1 MPSSQVENSDLY
13 DKSLVSSSMNLK
25 RSDTLPRI
33 KDNYFSRSSKTYRAP
48 PTPTLEEQSDLEK
61 SFKLDC
67 VAVSNISLD
76 YSRANPKMGTV
87 IPPYNSLNDRSISDF
102 VKGYGARDFLKR
114 NNKTEAEHESMA
126 GKVHDDFFKSGAG
139 YRYLSLRNQFGNGHH
154 PETVD
159 GHQRYQA
166 EQPRVMISYNNMNGY
181 RRNIPKL
188 RTEPPSTF
196 SVDPRWYERVRKTY
210 KGAFNEAELLEHF
223 KNTYMIGYPF
233 HDNNYNHFH
242 PKTDSSSRFK
252 SASEIYGKSKF
263 KPI

>member
-1 MPSSQVENSDLY
+1 MPAETNGTDLQ
-13 DKSLVSSSMNLK
+13 DKSLTSSNFNLK
-25 RSDTLPRI
+25 RTGSLPRI
-33 KDNYFSRSSKTYRAP
+33 DKSRSCKTYRTP
-48 PTPTLEEQSDLEK
+48 PTPPLEKQSDMEK
-61 SFKLDC
+61 DFKLDC
-67 VAVSNISLD
+67 IAVSNISLD

-87 IPPYNSLNDRSISDF
+87 IPPYNSLNDSSISEF
-102 VKGYGARDFLKR
+102 VKSYGVKDFLKR
-114 NNKTEAEHESMA
+114 NGMKENEHESMA
-126 GKVHDDFFKSGAG
+126 GKVHDDFFKTGAG
-139 YRYLSLRNQFGNGHH
+139 YRYLNLRNQFGNGHH

-159 GHQRYQA
+159 GHQRYMA

-188 RTEPPSTF
+188 RCEPPSTF

-210 KGAFNEAELLEHF
+210 KNNFSEEELLEHF

-242 PKTDSSSRFK
+242 PNPKDRFK
-252 SASEIYGKSKF
+252 SASVIYGKSKF